1 MSIPRVNDRVHLP
14 TMKPPQNY
22 RRPVFADSK
31 GKGKAMPPLFISQRM
46 AKDNMDKMKF
56 PPCRLLLLPKEIR
69 QRLWSYAL
77 TTSSTE
83 LVLRIEQGRLGNNLD
98 APPVYK
104 RNRIPNEQY
113 VRLPPFV
120 KTTLE
125 PLSNGPISVSILQT
139 NWIIYEEAL
148 PILYRSVTFAPTS
161 MFGDFLDT
169 LSMFAKSHIRKV
181 RLQIDYLASSE
192 SQEFGWTIIC
202 AQVATL
208 PRLKEVQL
216 ERNPIMP
223 ALCSRDLQKVLKPL
237 LKIKAPKRLIQEDD
251 RDFLQKVLD
260 DMREKAD
267 VERSLRAKRPT
278 DPKASGSD
286 SVAVETVEF
295 DKVQAPTKVPTLSA
309 ALQRAIAA
317 NLHVWEE
324 PDQTAFDGEDWDM
337 CDEASKA
344 SHSDDAQHGFPTAA
358 EEIHSNLDDDM
369 SYLMN
374 KEDWEVV
381 AGDDTNDE
389 K

>member
-1 MSIPRVNDRVHLP
+1 
-14 TMKPPQNY
+14 
-22 RRPVFADSK
+22 
-31 GKGKAMPPLFISQRM
+31 
-46 AKDNMDKMKF
+46 
-56 PPCRLLLLPKEIR
+56 
-69 QRLWSYAL
+69 
-77 TTSSTE
+77 
-83 LVLRIEQGRLGNNLD
+83 
-98 APPVYK
+98 
-104 RNRIPNEQY
+104 
-113 VRLPPFV
+113 
-120 KTTLE
+120 
-125 PLSNGPISVSILQT
+125 
-139 NWIIYEEAL
+139 
-148 PILYRSVTFAPTS
+148 

-202 AQVATL
+202 AQAATL

-216 ERNPIMP
+216 ERNHIMP

-295 DKVQAPTKVPTLSA
+295 DKVQA
-309 ALQRAIAA
+309 
-317 NLHVWEE
+317 LHVWEE
-324 PDQTAFDGEDWDM
+324 PDQTAFDGKDWDM